1 MKTFESPL
9 DSKEIKPVD
18 PKGNQP
24 WIFIGGTDMK
34 LKPPDVKADSLEKTL
49 MLGKIEGKRRRG
61 QPKIKWLDS
70 ITFSMHMNWSKL
82 HYIVKDS
89 GAWHVADRKSTRLN
103 SSHLLLSRMP
113 SSA

>member
-1 MKTFESPL
+1 M
-9 DSKEIKPVD
+9 DSKEIKAVD

-34 LKPPDVKADSLEKTL
+34 LKPPDIKADSLEKTL

-70 ITFSMHMNWSKL
+70 ITNSMHMNWSKL
-82 HYIVKDS
+82 HYIVKDR
-89 GAWHVADRKSTRLN
+89 GAWHVAVHGITKSQT
-103 SSHLLLSRMP
+103 
-113 SSA
+113 